1 MMPTEPLRDM
11 MRRTMENLEFI
22 EGKAGPSGPFEVTQ
36 LVNSFLGALAH
47 PWERL
52 RADLNEMALGSPG
65 WPAIRKERDS
75 DDDPKSLGDLVRHL
89 RNAVAH
95 GNIEFLPGPQ
105 GDIKALRIWNW
116 HRGQRTWGAILT
128 VAEMRDFLVRFV
140 VLAEELHERQG
151 AFRSRIA

>member
-1 MMPTEPLRDM
+1 MMPTEPLRDI
-11 MRRTMENLEFI
+11 MRRTMANLEFI
-22 EGKAGPSGPFEVTQ
+22 ERKAKPSGPFEVTQ

-52 RADLNEMALGSPG
+52 RAELNEMPLGSAG
-65 WPAIRKERDS
+65 WPTIRKECDS

-95 GNIEFLPGPQ
+95 GNVEFLPGPQ
-105 GDIKALRIWNW
+105 GDIKALRIWNSY
-116 HRGQRTWGAILT
+116 RGQRTWGAIIT
-128 VAEMRDFLVRFV
+128 VAETRDFLVRFV
-140 VLAEELHERQG
+140 VMAEALHERQG